1 VESYKFKANSER
13 NGVQVEKVWAQ
24 KNYINWKGE
33 HHELEVCIPKMNK
46 KMYGEG

>member
-13 NGVQVEKVWAQ
+13 NWVQVEKVWAQ

-33 HHELEVCIPKMNK
+33 HVCIPEVNK